1 MSMFERQV
9 LYRLNVM
16 TTEQRAYFETT
27 QARFQHLDD
36 QIEGVQAQL
45 AELYYKDQ
53 QSSFLH
59 AFFISLKV
67 CNDEQFVSIFWT
79 IMVMLLVFFFPYDY
93 MLFDE
98 SKGGEKQLTMLGE
111 AS

>member
-1 MSMFERQV
+1 MFMFERQV
-9 LYRLNVM
+9 LYHLDVM

-36 QIEGVQAQL
+36 LIEGVHAQL

-53 QSSFLH
+53 QSSVFY

-79 IMVMLLVFFFPYDY
+79 IMVMLLVFFPYDY